1 MSDSIE
7 RLFEEWQRTP
17 DAATSLALCNALRG
31 VDRDDLMNEVGNF
44 VLQRHTQSAP
54 ALIAAGR
61 MYLEAGRIDDAQAAF
76 VAAGRVAPRDAV
88 VYRWLG
94 EVLLRRGDADRAE
107 KVLERAVAFGGRDEE
122 TTFLHERA
130 RALGPLFRTV
140 GPEGVAAQFDAAFT
154 VRFGPRVRIRARQL
168 SLSDVDT
175 EIKSRK
181 EVDDAITL
189 ARTALPGAQFSHD
202 ESLETLARAASRDPS
217 FSLAGAGLDRDYT
230 PSSAKVRSAAPTAEA
245 RSIKPTSR
253 PPPPLPRS
261 RPPPPLPTA
270 APVPSGPFDPPSIV
284 VTEPEKP
291 LSPDALLRSLETS
304 GLFEPNAKED
314 YAWTPAPKPRQRGR
328 VIAASVISVL
338 FAGAAAG
345 GFAYLRDQRHKAHGV
360 AEQTLAT
367 VDAKLAAAEPQAM
380 ADVERD
386 LRRAIAAEP
395 ASVHAAQSWMRARVL
410 KGLLLGTSDASLES
424 GIRRARELGM
434 PAKDTA
440 FALTASYLFS
450 EDLAG
455 ALDAVAQWDASAGQD
470 AYFQLVAGAVL
481 ERAGDARAQERY
493 AAAMRLSP
501 ELMTAETGLLRCLAQ
516 DGDPKKAMELAR
528 NLRQRAPERTEG
540 VALLAFAWAKDP
552 ARGEAPKEAEAAEQL
567 GALPAALRAIPH
579 GLFAARALDAR
590 DGLAARAALKKG
602 LAVAESAQ
610 MATWIGML
618 ALDAGDDA
626 LGSEASQRAL
636 SLSPVYTPG
645 RLLAARVA
653 LQDGRLA
660 DAELAV
666 ATLTDGTIL
675 DATITRVALG
685 YERMDPAATAKSA
698 AALPEG
704 ARNAPLFLGV
714 VLSNEV
720 LTGKVLGP
728 ERALQLRLIT
738 GPWTDLVRMDSLL
751 DSGELDAA
759 TELARQWTQ
768 EPARPLRKLRLA
780 RLARYQGRLVDAAA
794 LLGELEAAQISTERV
809 VAERALLSLQQGK
822 PDEVIARLSERPQ
835 RAGPAGRFLLAL
847 ALVRSGREAE
857 ARSKLA
863 QEPLPTATSS
873 LLHRSAAASAL
884 LAIKDKRAGDLAR
897 ALSQS
902 GMANTDVSRAT
913 EAAGLGKTRK
923 KP

>member
-314 YAWTPAPKPRQRGR
+314 YAWTPAPKPR
-328 VIAASVISVL
+328 
-338 FAGAAAG
+338 
-345 GFAYLRDQRHKAHGV
+345 
-360 AEQTLAT
+360 
-367 VDAKLAAAEPQAM
+367 
-380 ADVERD
+380 
-386 LRRAIAAEP
+386 
-395 ASVHAAQSWMRARVL
+395 
-410 KGLLLGTSDASLES
+410 
-424 GIRRARELGM
+424 
-434 PAKDTA
+434 
-440 FALTASYLFS
+440 
-450 EDLAG
+450 
-455 ALDAVAQWDASAGQD
+455 
-470 AYFQLVAGAVL
+470 
-481 ERAGDARAQERY
+481 
-493 AAAMRLSP
+493 
-501 ELMTAETGLLRCLAQ
+501 
-516 DGDPKKAMELAR
+516 
-528 NLRQRAPERTEG
+528 
-540 VALLAFAWAKDP
+540 
-552 ARGEAPKEAEAAEQL
+552 
-567 GALPAALRAIPH
+567 
-579 GLFAARALDAR
+579 
-590 DGLAARAALKKG
+590 
-602 LAVAESAQ
+602 
-610 MATWIGML
+610 
-618 ALDAGDDA
+618 
-626 LGSEASQRAL
+626 
-636 SLSPVYTPG
+636 
-645 RLLAARVA
+645 
-653 LQDGRLA
+653 
-660 DAELAV
+660 
-666 ATLTDGTIL
+666 
-675 DATITRVALG
+675 
-685 YERMDPAATAKSA
+685 
-698 AALPEG
+698 
-704 ARNAPLFLGV
+704 
-714 VLSNEV
+714 
-720 LTGKVLGP
+720 
-728 ERALQLRLIT
+728 
-738 GPWTDLVRMDSLL
+738 
-751 DSGELDAA
+751 
-759 TELARQWTQ
+759 
-768 EPARPLRKLRLA
+768 
-780 RLARYQGRLVDAAA
+780 
-794 LLGELEAAQISTERV
+794 
-809 VAERALLSLQQGK
+809 
-822 PDEVIARLSERPQ
+822 
-835 RAGPAGRFLLAL
+835 
-847 ALVRSGREAE
+847 
-857 ARSKLA
+857 
-863 QEPLPTATSS
+863 
-873 LLHRSAAASAL
+873 
-884 LAIKDKRAGDLAR
+884 
-897 ALSQS
+897 
-902 GMANTDVSRAT
+902 
-913 EAAGLGKTRK
+913 
-923 KP
+923 